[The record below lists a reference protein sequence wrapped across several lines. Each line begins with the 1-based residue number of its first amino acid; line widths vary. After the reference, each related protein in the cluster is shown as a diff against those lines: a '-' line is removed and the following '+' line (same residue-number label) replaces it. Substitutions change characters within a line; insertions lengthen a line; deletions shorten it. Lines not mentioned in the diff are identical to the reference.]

1 MRAVRGTLSLKTHFN
16 YQVPSLNTKTRVRK
30 RIGIVNFLPNEVY
43 RLCPIIIYKRRGIGQ
58 YPIFFEHLIPG
69 HSGKRRRS
77 WRTQKY
83 LLSDPIF
90 SQQII
95 ADIHKSFSEANCIL
109 KMGNIWRS
117 FWYAIISI
125 LLLSA
130 GCSHQ
135 GDINPRNL
143 LLDSRYKT
151 PPKIGLD
158 WLNKNGNDDLFP
170 EKTTFVVHPKKKS
183 KGRAFGGLKTG

>member
-1 MRAVRGTLSLKTHFN
+1 
-16 YQVPSLNTKTRVRK
+16 
-30 RIGIVNFLPNEVY
+30 
-43 RLCPIIIYKRRGIGQ
+43 
-58 YPIFFEHLIPG
+58 
-69 HSGKRRRS
+69 
-77 WRTQKY
+77 
-83 LLSDPIF
+83 
-90 SQQII
+90 
-95 ADIHKSFSEANCIL
+95 
-109 KMGNIWRS
+109 MGNIWRS
-117 FWYAIISI
+117 FWYAGIII

-158 WLNKNGNDDLFP
+158 WLNKNGNDGLAENKDQDLFP

-183 KGRAFGGLKTG
+183 KGRALGGLKTG

>member
-1 MRAVRGTLSLKTHFN
+1 
-16 YQVPSLNTKTRVRK
+16 
-30 RIGIVNFLPNEVY
+30 
-43 RLCPIIIYKRRGIGQ
+43 
-58 YPIFFEHLIPG
+58 
-69 HSGKRRRS
+69 
-77 WRTQKY
+77 
-83 LLSDPIF
+83 
-90 SQQII
+90 
-95 ADIHKSFSEANCIL
+95 
-109 KMGNIWRS
+109 MGNIWRS
-117 FWYAIISI
+117 FWYAIII
-125 LLLSA
+125 LLLLSA

-158 WLNKNGNDDLFP
+158 LLNKNGNDGLAENKYQDLSRFP

>member
-1 MRAVRGTLSLKTHFN
+1 MR
-16 YQVPSLNTKTRVRK
+16 
-30 RIGIVNFLPNEVY
+30 
-43 RLCPIIIYKRRGIGQ
+43 
-58 YPIFFEHLIPG
+58 
-69 HSGKRRRS
+69 
-77 WRTQKY
+77 
-83 LLSDPIF
+83 
-90 SQQII
+90 
-95 ADIHKSFSEANCIL
+95 
-109 KMGNIWRS
+109 NIWRS
-117 FWYAIISI
+117 FWYAGIII

-158 WLNKNGNDDLFP
+158 WLNKNGNDGLAENKYQDLFP

-183 KGRAFGGLKTG
+183 KGRAFGGQKTG